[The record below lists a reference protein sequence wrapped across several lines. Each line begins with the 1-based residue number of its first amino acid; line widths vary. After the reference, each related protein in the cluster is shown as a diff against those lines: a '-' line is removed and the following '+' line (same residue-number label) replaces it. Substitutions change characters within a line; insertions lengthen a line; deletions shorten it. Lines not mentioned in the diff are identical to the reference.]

1 MWKLAV
7 LPARKFAH
15 MNSPMRRKGSCQEQS
30 ESAATPNA
38 SVHMHR
44 VHMQHLSVD
53 MDRLHMVVQVA
64 THSIN
69 MDQVGTKLRL
79 ITDLL
84 MEEVLDMA
92 PVMVA
97 ATGLVMV
104 TGSCNTVVL
113 TKAMEEDTALLL
125 MAHRQEDM
133 ALLLTD
139 HQVMEVDTSLLVDM
153 AHRVTEAL
161 THHPSLHSAP

>member
-1 MWKLAV
+1 
-7 LPARKFAH
+7 
-15 MNSPMRRKGSCQEQS
+15 
-30 ESAATPNA
+30 
-38 SVHMHR
+38 MHR
-44 VHMQHLSVD
+44 LSVD
-53 MDRLHMVVQVA
+53 MDRLHMVVEVA

-69 MDQVGTKLRL
+69 MDQEGTKLRL
-79 ITDLL
+79 ITDHL
-84 MEEVLDMA
+84 MEEV
-92 PVMVA
+92 VV
-97 ATGLVMV
+97 TGLVMA